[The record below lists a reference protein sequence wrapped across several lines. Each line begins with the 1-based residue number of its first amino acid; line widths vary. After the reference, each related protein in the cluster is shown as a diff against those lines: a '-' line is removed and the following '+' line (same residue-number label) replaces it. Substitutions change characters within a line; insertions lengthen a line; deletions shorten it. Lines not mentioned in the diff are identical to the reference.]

1 MPLPINKSHTH
12 THTHTH
18 TYIYIY
24 IPRAH
29 TRCVLY
35 TVEFNQISPIGG
47 LILLESE
54 AYEG

>member
-1 MPLPINKSHTH
+1 MPLLINKSHI
-12 THTHTH
+12 
-18 TYIYIY
+18 YIYIY
-24 IPRAH
+24 ISPRAH